1 MGRASQKSSHEII
14 VNDEHV
20 YAVWP
25 AGRALPSGGQFN
37 GKGGPEAERR
47 AYLRV
52 WCVETRATPMR
63 LADGRPPASRWG

>member
-25 AGRALPSGGQFN
+25 AGRALPSGWQFI
-37 GKGGPEAERR
+37 GKGGTEAEMR
-47 AYLRV
+47 AYLREMF
-52 WCVETRATPMR
+52 VETLATPM
-63 LADGRPPASRWG
+63 LMADGRPTESRWG